1 MVTRRNSYYSDP
13 AIGAGVEALAEGIF
27 GGGEREVHRA
37 RAGLLREQATGASF
51 ENQRFQRRAQNAAA
65 LRDLLASGP
74 PADPEGRAAWNRQV
88 YSLRA
93 EDEANQQQVLPAFM
107 RGFVHTQPLVP
118 QAERDAAV
126 VGAGGSWLRDTE
138 TGGRFSEAEARAR
151 AGISAGA
158 TVQAARIGQ
167 EGANFRFLQGDVNPG
182 SDGVV
187 VGGARARA
195 LGLVPPPPQMAPG
208 EQGPPMPA
216 PPPAPFFVPGAATIA
231 PGNVRQSPAPGPLV
245 PGQAPA
251 MVETQG
257 NPTLQ
262 TQQGEAARDFRTR
275 PGLTP
280 DETDARNARLATPS
294 VAAAEVRGQTQRE
307 IAQLRTASGELV
319 ARMRADGQI
328 ELERIRQDGRV
339 ELADINNLSREE
351 IAALLADSRTAAAIE
366 QRIGRENAAR
376 IRAEARGAQ
385 GAGGAGAN
393 RTISPQNAREIEAQ
407 LDVHL
412 GSRSARLDRQ
422 AREWVIRRAQEL
434 FGERTPGRGGV
445 PSVAVEQAVSELF
458 ELAPPNTGGGWIRN
472 REYGLP
478 PSLVPPAPGAP
489 RPQAPAAPQAPAGRP
504 SVVPPAATQTIP
516 PAELLEQAR
525 SAIQRGANRDQVI
538 QRLRAAGV
546 DPAGL

>member
-93 EDEANQQQVLPAFM
+93 EDDANQQTALPAFM

-138 TGGRFSEAEARAR
+138 TGGRFSEGESTRR
-151 AGISAGA
+151 AGIAAGA
-158 TVQAARIGQ
+158 TVRSQQIAQ
-167 EGANFRFLQGDVNPG
+167 EGANFRFLHGDVNPG
-182 SDGVV
+182 ADGVV
-187 VGGARARA
+187 VGGRRAQA
-195 LGLVPPPPQMAPG
+195 LNLVPPPPQMAPG

-245 PGQAPA
+245 PGQAPV

-257 NPTLQ
+257 NPTLPTEQ
-262 TQQGEAARDFRTR
+262 GRAAQQILAPETPPEQRARATSIL
-275 PGLTP
+275 PG
-280 DETDARNARLATPS
+280 
-294 VAAAEVRGQTQRE
+294 VAAAEVRGQTARE
-307 IAQLRTASGELV
+307 VAGIRAGAAQLTA
-319 ARMRADGQI
+319 RIRADNSI
-328 ELERIRQDGRV
+328 EIERMRQDGQLERV
-339 ELADINNLSREE
+339 ELQNASREE
-351 IAALLADSRTAAAIE
+351 IAALLADSRVAAQVEAS
-366 QRIGRENAAR
+366 IGRVEAAR
-376 IRAEARGAQ
+376 IRAEAAGAR
-385 GAGGAGAN
+385 GAGAN
-393 RTISPQNAREIEAQ
+393 RTIGEANERAIRAAIDEVLTSRPGGAVS
-407 LDVHL
+407 LDP
-412 GSRSARLDRQ
+412 A
-422 AREWVIRRAQEL
+422 AREWVNRRTQEIFGQRSPGQGGSAAVAAQQAVEEYFRHGSAL
-434 FGERTPGRGGV
+434 PRTDHRWMPGR
-445 PSVAVEQAVSELF
+445 PQ
-458 ELAPPNTGGGWIRN
+458 
-472 REYGLP
+472 YGLP
-478 PSLVPPAPGAP
+478 PSLVPPAAGAA
-489 RPQAPAAPQAPAGRP
+489 RPQVPAAPQAPAGRP